1 MSRKENSTFNVHINS
16 FDGDPNYVKFFFVL
30 LHESAKIN
38 KWTNEQTLLFLKS
51 KLTGAAL
58 KYFLETPNLML
69 TEDITLIQNKFETFF
84 CEKANNSAFSEFN
97 NLSLLPDESITHF
110 SHRLNVITTNAYPDI
125 TDQNA
130 LNSIKLNKFLAS
142 LPTNLRIKLREEK
155 VISFENAMCRA
166 QELQQIF
173 NSELQPNNNQN
184 NCINA
189 ISTSL
194 ANLTDKVDAL
204 TQNNKNSHNTQNLRE
219 GNQTQEYVQNRHN
232 YRNSFKSRNF
242 PHSNS
247 RVISNRNAQPIVC
260 QLCLKQGHKANTCF
274 RYLQRRGPR
283 QHPAHFRS
291 RHNNN
296 NNINNYNNYNNR
308 NQQRFNNQ
316 ENLN

>member
-69 TEDITLIQNKFETFF
+69 TDDITLIQNKFETFF
-84 CEKANNSAFSEFN
+84 CEKSNNSAFTEFN
-97 NLSLLPDESITHF
+97 NLSLLPEESITHF

-173 NSELQPNNNQN
+173 NSELQPKSNQN
-184 NCINA
+184 NYINA

-204 TQNNKNSHNTQNLRE
+204 TQNNTNSRNNRTLRE
-219 GNQTQEYVQNRHN
+219 GDQEQDYAQNRHN
-232 YRNSFKSRNF
+232 YRNSYKSRNF
-242 PHSNS
+242 S
-247 RVISNRNAQPIVC
+247 RSNRRFIGNRNVQPIVC
-260 QLCLKQGHKANTCF
+260 QLCFKQGHKANTCV
-274 RYLQRRGPR
+274 RYVQRRGPR

-291 RHNNN
+291 RGNN
-296 NNINNYNNYNNR
+296 NNYNNYNNR
-308 NQQRFNNQ
+308 NFQRFNDQ